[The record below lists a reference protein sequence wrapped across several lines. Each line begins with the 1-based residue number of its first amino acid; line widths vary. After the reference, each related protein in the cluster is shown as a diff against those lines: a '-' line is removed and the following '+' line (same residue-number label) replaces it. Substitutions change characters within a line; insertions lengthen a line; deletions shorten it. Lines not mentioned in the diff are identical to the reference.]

1 MHSRYKGLPLYSS
14 STIKSRGEGRQSRS
28 SAVELTV
35 ANAKTVSVGKPSPG
49 FVSPRWRYHRD
60 SVTITCKLNS
70 SAKKN
75 MAVER
80 DFDQQTVVDLK
91 GKLDY
96 SDYLHL
102 DELVACQHPLSAEH
116 DEMLFIVQHQVSE
129 LWMKLIIHELR
140 AAMKLVR
147 NNDLE
152 PAFKIIA
159 RIKQIIRQLFEQ
171 WGVLETLTPSEYVKF
186 RHVFGPASGMQS
198 AQYRTIEFLLG
209 NKDAKMIQP
218 FAHKPETYNDIK
230 ADLEAPSLYDE
241 FIMYLGRQG
250 FDIPGDYSHRDFSN
264 PHETDEQLTRI
275 FFDVY
280 SDPEEY
286 WSEYEM
292 AEKLVDVDAQIAQW
306 RFRHMKTVERVI
318 GMKRG
323 TGGTSGVQWL
333 QKVIF
338 VRLFPEL
345 WDVRTLLEEPQR

>member
-1 MHSRYKGLPLYSS
+1 
-14 STIKSRGEGRQSRS
+14 
-28 SAVELTV
+28 
-35 ANAKTVSVGKPSPG
+35 
-49 FVSPRWRYHRD
+49 
-60 SVTITCKLNS
+60 
-70 SAKKN
+70 

-80 DFDQQTVVDLK
+80 DLEQQAIVDLS

-102 DELVACQHPLSAEH
+102 EELLSCQHPLSDEH

-147 NNDLE
+147 EDDLE

-186 RHVFGPASGMQS
+186 RYVLGPASGMQS
-198 AQYRTIEFLLG
+198 VQYRMIEFLLG

-218 FAHKPETYNDIK
+218 FAHKPAIFAAIK

-241 FIMYLGRQG
+241 FVLYLGRNG
-250 FDIPGDYSHRDFSN
+250 FEIPPDYAQRDFSL
-264 PHETDEQLTRI
+264 PHEPEEKLTRI

-280 SDPEEY
+280 SDPEKY

-345 WDVRTLLEEPQR
+345 WDVRTLLEEPGR

>member
-1 MHSRYKGLPLYSS
+1 M
-14 STIKSRGEGRQSRS
+14 
-28 SAVELTV
+28 
-35 ANAKTVSVGKPSPG
+35 AN
-49 FVSPRWRYHRD
+49 
-60 SVTITCKLNS
+60 
-70 SAKKN
+70 
-75 MAVER
+75 ER
-80 DFDQQTVVDLK
+80 DLDQHAVVDLQ

-96 SDYLHL
+96 SDYLQL
-102 DELVACQHPLSAEH
+102 EKLVGCQHPLSHEH

-140 AAMKLVR
+140 AAMEFVR
-147 NNDLE
+147 QDELE

-186 RHVFGPASGMQS
+186 RHVLGPASGMQS
-198 AQYRTIEFLLG
+198 VQYRTIEFLLG
-209 NKDAKMIQP
+209 NKDAKMIRP
-218 FAHKPETYNDIK
+218 FAHKPDAHRQIK
-230 ADLEAPSLYDE
+230 ADLESPSLYDE
-241 FIMYLGRQG
+241 FIMYLGRKG
-250 FDIPGDYSHRDFSN
+250 FHIPEQYAQRDFSLMHRVN
-264 PHETDEQLTRI
+264 EELTKI

-280 SDPEEY
+280 SDPGKY

-323 TGGTSGVQWL
+323 TGGTAGVDWL